1 MKKVKRIG
9 VIYDPL
15 NISASLLVRGG
26 SLSQTHC
33 AERSEFVPD
42 RELTPLVIVPQVY
55 IQDPNKVLTSGYVRL
70 SGVLWYALPK
80 DIADTIVDES
90 YLSKELAQYVITAG
104 TQGYSV
110 AEDGTLTV
118 STNVPYLSPV
128 VLVFTGNYAD
138 PRDGKILRIHATATL
153 STSSVVLPATLSLDK
168 PTSWGFNPISD
179 SGTRSVVATLR
190 IGGVVPDAAYKVR
203 YWWYKVK
210 GGVESLIDEGED
222 LFYESGQNS
231 DTLTIDPRYIDGAM
245 HLICKAEYVL
255 AAESLPNSPTAEC
268 LTAETVIA
276 RRYPNYDF
284 ENFVHGGVD
293 VAAGAEVVK
302 NECVV
307 TIGREVLEHPAE
319 HFTIRWSIKRTVYG
333 AEWQHLGFG
342 ESIYIPADEFADGA
356 DVGLEVE
363 EFSALGAMADGDTV
377 LCDGDAVITF

>member
-55 IQDPNKVLTSGYVRL
+55 IHDPNGILTNGYVQL

-80 DIADTIVDES
+80 DIADSITDDS
-90 YLSKELAQYVITAG
+90 YLSKELSQYVITTG
-104 TQGYSV
+104 TQGYAV

-153 STSSVVLPATLSLDK
+153 STSSVVLPATLTLDK
-168 PTSWGFNPISD
+168 PASWSFDPTTD
-179 SGTRSVVATLR
+179 SGTRSIVAALR
-190 IGGVVPDAAYKVR
+190 IGGVSPDASYKAR
-203 YWWYKVK
+203 YWWYKVES
-210 GGVESLIDEGED
+210 GVESLIDEGND

-231 DTLTIDPRYIDGAM
+231 NTLTIDPRYIDSTM
-245 HLICKAEYVL
+245 HIVCKAEYAL
-255 AAESLPNSPTAEC
+255 AGDTLPNAATSDC
-268 LTAETVIA
+268 LTAQTVVA

-293 VAAGAEVVK
+293 VAAGVEVVK

-307 TIGREVLEHPAE
+307 TVGHNVMEHPAE
-319 HFTIRWSIKRTVYG
+319 HFTIRWSIKRAVYG

-342 ESIYIPADEFADGA
+342 ESIYIPSGEFTDGA
-356 DVGLEVE
+356 DVALEVE
-363 EFSALGAMADGDTV
+363 EFPALGAMADGGDV
-377 LCDGDAVITF
+377 LCDEGVVITV